1 VVFHTGSTARAAR
14 MRVRSIA
21 ATCHPRRVLTLSSAF
36 RTVPRSF
43 VRPSYY
49 ASVPYSSDSSTQVV
63 TALRRAAAGGPW
75 LVFARLRRWRATF
88 CAAAIR
94 VSTCCLNLSFLSNQM
109 PSQRRVVWLPS
120 LASATGVIV
129 WFSLTL
135 QSREQYSLFLVRCI
149 ISSFLGAKTTLFAT
163 PHPLI
168 ALMSSPRRVTFL
180 SKV

>member
-1 VVFHTGSTARAAR
+1 

-21 ATCHPRRVLTLSSAF
+21 ATCYLIRVLTLFSAF

-43 VRPSYY
+43 VRPSYH
-49 ASVPYSSDSSTQVV
+49 ASVPYSSDGSTHVV

-75 LVFARLRRWRATF
+75 LVFARLCRWRVTF

-94 VSTCCLNLSFLSNQM
+94 VSICRLKLSFLSDQT
-109 PSQRRVVWLPS
+109 PSQRRAVWLPL
-120 LASATGVIV
+120 LASATRVIV

-149 ISSFLGAKTTLFAT
+149 ISSFSRAKTTLFAT
-163 PHPLI
+163 PYLLI

-180 SKV
+180 SKVWVAQYMQTSSA